1 MDAATIRQA
10 YIGEQGSQ
18 AQLARASNKKYAF
31 AKKVGLATTPEQT
44 EAELL
49 MSLLLDLNASA
60 HADLDGQWMT
70 LVDTEETVH
79 DLTRR
84 RLPNDELGRLS
95 SKVVDVPRFELG
107 NRNAERIRCFILGF
121 QVAER
126 LAAWNN
132 TRYGGGL

>member
-1 MDAATIRQA
+1 MFD
-10 YIGEQGSQ
+10 S
-18 AQLARASNKKYAF
+18 F
-31 AKKVGLATTPEQT
+31 AKKVGLATTPEET

-60 HADLDGQWMT
+60 HADPNGQWMT
-70 LVDTEETVH
+70 LVNTDETVH

-84 RLPNDELGRLS
+84 SLPNDELGLLS

-121 QVAER
+121 QVAQR
-126 LAAWNN
+126 LAAWQN